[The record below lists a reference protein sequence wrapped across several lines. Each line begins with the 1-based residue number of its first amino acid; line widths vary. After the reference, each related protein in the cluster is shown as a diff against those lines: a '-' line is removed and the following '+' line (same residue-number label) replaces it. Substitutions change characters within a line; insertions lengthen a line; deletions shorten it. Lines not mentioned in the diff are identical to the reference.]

1 MAPVLG
7 ANDDA
12 GGNFFFPGPRAKH
25 EGFMA
30 KSASPQA
37 PSSIARVLDW
47 KGASINA
54 MALIAPG
61 AFLWITYQLQ
71 AAATIPSGASCANDM
86 WFGILLALAL
96 ALLTALSYMELA
108 KIYPEAGFAGAVYF
122 AEKAFIDDQKLKRPG
137 PASIARIAKLITG
150 WAAHLFYWVYPGVMV
165 AFFGTISSYLYTAF
179 TGKTM
184 TMAWMMTISW
194 AFAFVV
200 GYIAYRGVS
209 GSTKTN
215 LWGNIIQWVTLVIFS
230 LFAIAYRV
238 SNPDHV
244 ASTDW
249 VFSGGFDIVKF
260 HSLQGVLVQS
270 TIAILILVGFESASS
285 LAAET
290 KEPEKSIPKAIIVAL
305 IVQCVF
311 AYMFEY
317 YAANYM
323 VSTKLTG
330 SVSVPAVPAV
340 PAQAAIPATATSPA
354 VPAKPAVPEQP
365 ATTKPVTGMDALAN
379 SSAPVGDMVVRLG
392 DSFFGHLGNMLMI
405 IMAITVVIAVIGTTL
420 ACMNTAVRVTA
431 GMAEDR
437 ELPPFLGFIHTQNAT
452 PHMAIGLLVAVS
464 CVIATIG
471 VQSVVG
477 LTGIT
482 LASNFGTFVL
492 YGAVCIWTFIAY
504 KKRPDFSVFKH
515 GLIPL
520 MGFVLNV
527 VMCWGVIYLYTIGNA
542 DSQTE
547 AKIFLYIGGGW
558 ALVWLLYVMIVS
570 NLKSHGMK
578 MISVIIRPD
587 SLDNLAE
594 ALNKEELVKGMTV
607 SEVKGFGR
615 TLGSKT
621 EDKPSKVKFLDK
633 IRVDVVVNTW
643 DVPHIIEVMK
653 EQLYTGSK
661 GDGKIFV
668 LEADEA
674 VRVRTGEAG
683 VAAI

>member
-1 MAPVLG
+1 
-7 ANDDA
+7 
-12 GGNFFFPGPRAKH
+12 
-25 EGFMA
+25 MA
-30 KSASPQA
+30 KQEIPHA
-37 PSSIARVLDW
+37 PSSITRVLDW

-71 AAATIPSGASCANDM
+71 AAATIPSGASCAMDM
-86 WFGILLALAL
+86 WPGILVALAL

-108 KIYPEAGFAGAVYF
+108 KLYPEAGFAGAVYF

-137 PASIARIAKLITG
+137 PASMARIAKLVTG

-165 AFFGTISSYLYTAF
+165 AFFGIICSYLYGAI
-179 TGKTM
+179 TGGTM
-184 TMAWMMTISW
+184 TVAWEMAISW
-194 AFAFVV
+194 VFAIVV
-200 GYIAYRGVS
+200 GFIAFKGVS

-230 LFAIAYRV
+230 VLAIYYRMT
-238 SNPDHV
+238 NPDH
-244 ASTDW
+244 ATTW
-249 VFSGGFDIVKF
+249 AFSGGFDIVKF
-260 HSLQGVLVQS
+260 HSVQGVLVQA
-270 TIAILILVGFESASS
+270 TIAILILVGFESSTS
-285 LAAET
+285 LSAET
-290 KEPEKSIPKAIIVAL
+290 KEPEKAIPKAIIVAL

-317 YAANYM
+317 WAANLM
-323 VSTKLTG
+323 VSEKLTG
-330 SVSVPAVPAV
+330 SVAVPAV
-340 PAQAAIPATATSPA
+340 AAVAAVPAVAATATSPA
-354 VPAKPAVPEQP
+354 VAAVAAVAASP
-365 ATTKPVTGMDALAN
+365 ATTKVITGWDAMAA
-379 SSAPVGDMVVRLG
+379 SSAPIGDMVVRLG
-392 DSFFGHLGNMLMI
+392 DSLFGHLGFALMI
-405 IMAITVVIAVIGTTL
+405 TMGITVVIAIIGTTL

-437 ELPPFLGFIHTQNAT
+437 ELPAFLGYIHTKNAT
-452 PHMAIGLLVAVS
+452 PHMAIGLLVALS
-464 CVIATIG
+464 CIIATIG
-471 VQSVVG
+471 VQSVDG

-504 KKRPDFSVFKH
+504 KKRPDFSAFKH

-520 MGFVLNV
+520 LGFLLNV
-527 VMCWGVIYLYTIGNA
+527 LMCWGVIYLYTIGNA
-542 DSQTE
+542 DSQLE
-547 AKIFLYIGGGW
+547 AKIFFYIGGGW
-558 ALVWLLYVMIVS
+558 AMLWALYVLISS

-587 SLDNLAE
+587 SLDNLAD

-607 SEVKGFGR
+607 SDVKGFGR

-621 EDKPSKVKFLDK
+621 DDLPSKVKFLDK

-643 DVPHIIEVMK
+643 DVPHIIDVMK
-653 EQLYTGSK
+653 EKLYTGSK

-674 VRVRTGEAG
+674 VRVRTGETG
-683 VAAI
+683 VIAV